1 MENRRP
7 RLMICSVEFVASEE
21 VRLLTSLTAKWSY
34 FSYSYSISILWHQVR
49 SVLLDNPLAPPGRR
63 PIVAIDEAQV
73 WTDYY
78 LWSMIIIWKMIH
90 RLNFRFSIQTS
101 GGPDFANTIHHRPG
115 SGWQPPL
122 KPGLRMSP
130 VLKPLLVVLTLYLS
144 GSGLCSCRLQW
155 ARQHWLKL
163 RVHNC
168 LTCDDEP
175 DKHCASSGTL
185 GVDRRHIK
193 TFFKDPSRLNV
204 FPQIRTVD
212 RIASRFQNTQYLLNV
227 SRIGSYNSWF
237 QQLGQ
242 KLWFSVDLCNV
253 GAESPSFLPV
263 NRPRLASWWVSLAIS
278 YWSNIFISEG
288 WLKDRLKETGSSCIR
303 VRRLDGNSTA
313 DQKKKSLDEFRT
325 GWVLIIE
332 NYETEHSPYLPLVRY
347 VSVLFCTE
355 VAAMGV
361 HCPGLRLGVSLGI
374 KYPPYDLPL
383 GHSLNCRCLVDTL
396 EMRANLR
403 QSW

>member
-1 MENRRP
+1 MQCRVCCQWRGAVIDIFDSKVIIFFIFILHQYIVTSGAE
-7 RLMICSVEFVASEE
+7 CSVGQS
-21 VRLLTSLTAKWSY
+21 
-34 FSYSYSISILWHQVR
+34 
-49 SVLLDNPLAPPGRR
+49 PCAPWEKANCGDRW
-63 PIVAIDEAQV
+63 D
-73 WTDYY
+73 
-78 LWSMIIIWKMIH
+78 

-204 FPQIRTVD
+204 FPQIRTFD

-227 SRIGSYNSWF
+227 SRIGSYNWF

-242 KLWFSVDLCNV
+242 K
-253 GAESPSFLPV
+253 
-263 NRPRLASWWVSLAIS
+263 
-278 YWSNIFISEG
+278 
-288 WLKDRLKETGSSCIR
+288 
-303 VRRLDGNSTA
+303 
-313 DQKKKSLDEFRT
+313 
-325 GWVLIIE
+325 
-332 NYETEHSPYLPLVRY
+332 HS
-347 VSVLFCTE
+347 
-355 VAAMGV
+355 
-361 HCPGLRLGVSLGI
+361 H
-374 KYPPYDLPL
+374 
-383 GHSLNCRCLVDTL
+383 
-396 EMRANLR
+396 NLM
-403 QSW
+403 